1 VARKAAAPPRR
12 EEISGVIL
20 AGGRGMRMG
29 GVDKGWVQFQDRPLV
44 AHVLERFSPQVGEV
58 LVSANRNVERYRA
71 LGYPVFEDESEGD
84 RTFSGPL
91 AGMAAGLAHAAHA
104 WVAFVPCDAP
114 ALAADLVARLAQ
126 ASGGTR
132 AAFATCGGVVQPVF
146 CLLPASAG
154 AKLQAALAGGERR
167 PREFLRQIRA
177 VKVPF
182 EDAAAFINVN
192 RTQDAL
198 GETS

>member
-1 VARKAAAPPRR
+1 M
-12 EEISGVIL
+12 IL

-29 GVDKGWVQFQDRPLV
+29 GLDKGWVQFQDRPLV
-44 AHVLERFSPQVGEV
+44 AHVLERFLPQVGEV

-71 LGYPVFEDESEGD
+71 LGCPVFEDPSEGD
-84 RTFSGPL
+84 KTFAGPL
-91 AGMAAGLAHAAHA
+91 AGMAAGLAHAAHP

-146 CLLPASAG
+146 CLLPVSAG
-154 AKLQAALAGGERR
+154 GKLHAVLAGGERR

-182 EDAAAFINVN
+182 EDAAAFMNVN
-192 RTQDAL
+192 RTQDAP
-198 GETS
+198 GETQ